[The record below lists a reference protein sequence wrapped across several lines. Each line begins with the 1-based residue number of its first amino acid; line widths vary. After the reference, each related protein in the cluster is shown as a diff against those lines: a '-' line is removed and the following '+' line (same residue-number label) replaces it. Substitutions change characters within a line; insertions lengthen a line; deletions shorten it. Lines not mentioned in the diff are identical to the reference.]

1 MNKTIKIAIY
11 SGAVPSTTFIERLIK
26 GLAVNGTRIFLFGV
40 RNKKVSAIANIH
52 YYTYSGKLS
61 KLFQLIKYSLLLSIF
76 KFKDKKKLD
85 AIIYNKKINSRLLK
99 VKYYPVLYHRPDI
112 FHLQWAKGIEDWIWV
127 KEFGIKLMLSLRG
140 THITISPNA
149 NEYWSNI
156 YSQYF
161 PKIDG
166 FHAVSKSMI
175 VEAQKYN
182 VKKSKIK
189 VIYSG
194 LNLDNF
200 HFFSKSNKIETLNIL
215 SVGRSHW
222 TKGYSYALDVMKI
235 LKNKGTKFHYTIVGV
250 NKNEEL
256 LYQRSQ
262 LDVEKE
268 VTFINELPFEDVLT
282 AMQKADVLLLSSIE
296 EGIANVVLEGMALG
310 TLVVSTDCGGMNE
323 VIFNNKNGFIV
334 PVRNSKAMALAL
346 EKAVQMSLSEYQKLT
361 KAARVTIEQQHS
373 SDKMITEMQGLY
385 KNVLKG
391 VL

>member
-1 MNKTIKIAIY
+1 MNKTIKIAIF

-26 GLAVNGTRIFLFGV
+26 GLAVNGYQIVIFGF
-40 RNKKVSAIANIH
+40 RNKKVSSVTNIH
-52 YYTYSGKLS
+52 YFTYAGKLS
-61 KLFQLIKYSLLLSIF
+61 KFFQLIKYSFLLSVF

-85 AIIYNKKINSRLLK
+85 AIIYNRKNNSRLLK
-99 VKYYPVLYHRPDI
+99 LKYYPVLYHRPDI

-149 NEYWSNI
+149 NEYWSDL
-156 YSQYF
+156 YSHYF

-200 HFFSKSNKIETLNIL
+200 HFFLKSNKIETLNIF

-222 TKGYSYALDVMKI
+222 TKGYSYALDAMKL
-235 LKNKGTKFHYTIVGV
+235 LKDKGTKFNYTIVGV
-250 NKNEEL
+250 KDDEEL

-282 AMQKADVLLLSSIE
+282 AMQKADVLLLSSVE
-296 EGIANVVLEGMALG
+296 EGIANVVLEAMAIG
-310 TLVVSTDCGGMNE
+310 TFVISTDCGGMNE
-323 VIFNNKNGFIV
+323 VIFDDKNGFIV
-334 PVRNSKAMALAL
+334 PVRNSEAMALAL
-346 EKAVQMSLSEYQKLT
+346 EKVAQMPLSEYQKLT
-361 KAARVTIEQQHS
+361 KAARVAIEHQHS
-373 SDKMITEMQGLY
+373 SEKMIKDMSALY
-385 KNVLKG
+385 QNTLNS
-391 VL
+391 